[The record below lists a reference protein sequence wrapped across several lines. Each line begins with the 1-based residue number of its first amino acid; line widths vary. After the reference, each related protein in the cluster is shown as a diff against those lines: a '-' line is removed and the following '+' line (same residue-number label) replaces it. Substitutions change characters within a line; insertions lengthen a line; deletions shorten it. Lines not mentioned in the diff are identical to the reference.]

1 MTLEYKHTA
10 DDSYKLLAYKILT
23 DYNIPTVKRILRDN
37 KFVRR
42 TIIREVRGQDFQ
54 GDFIDCLFVSIFE
67 DKERME
73 LMRQLNVLGLF
84 LYRKLDLPRLR
95 REIRNAF
102 EEMGMSDLLEE

>member
-1 MTLEYKHTA
+1 MEYKHAA
-10 DDSYKLLAYKILT
+10 DDSYKLLAYRILV
-23 DYNIPTVKRILRDN
+23 DYNIPTIKRILKDN

-42 TIIREVRGQDFQ
+42 AIIREVRGQDFQ
-54 GDFIDCLFVSIFE
+54 GDFIDCLFVSILE

-73 LMRQLNVLGLF
+73 LMRQLNALGLF

-102 EEMGMSDLLEE
+102 EEMGMSDLLED